1 MGIGK
6 IFSIGYAGF
15 HNDVSTFCN
24 ELMERHVNV
33 IIDVRSSPYSAYFD
47 AFDKEKLERSLK
59 LQGIYYRNYAREF
72 GARQE
77 NRVFYPNGYLDFKLF
92 AQSEQFLEGIDRV
105 TTSISRGYR
114 VALMCAEKEP
124 SACHRTILVSREL
137 AKLGYFVEHILPDG
151 KSKTQDDIDRELL
164 KKYHIDPNQ
173 VSFFAEEDP
182 LEIVYRKQN
191 EEIGYKMEDN
201 G

>member
-59 LQGIYYRNYAREF
+59 LQGI
-72 GARQE
+72 
-77 NRVFYPNGYLDFKLF
+77 
-92 AQSEQFLEGIDRV
+92 
-105 TTSISRGYR
+105 
-114 VALMCAEKEP
+114 
-124 SACHRTILVSREL
+124 
-137 AKLGYFVEHILPDG
+137 
-151 KSKTQDDIDRELL
+151 
-164 KKYHIDPNQ
+164 
-173 VSFFAEEDP
+173 
-182 LEIVYRKQN
+182 
-191 EEIGYKMEDN
+191 
-201 G
+201 